1 MFINSMIEMGV
12 SVMSG
17 LHFAAS
23 TPGLFDIGHALTSV
37 RRLRDDILAEPVLY
51 EGAEIIVPVDRVGL
65 GVNLDENKMGK
76 YRTGE
81 FWVKPGE

>member
-1 MFINSMIEMGV
+1 MIEMGV

-37 RRLRDDILAEPVLY
+37 RRLRDDILAEPVIY

-65 GVNLDENKMGK
+65 GVDLDETKMEK

-81 FWVKPGE
+81 FWVKPSE

>member
-1 MFINSMIEMGV
+1 MIEMGV

-37 RRLRDDILAEPVLY
+37 RRLKGDILKEPVVY
-51 EGAEIIVPVDRVGL
+51 DVTGQQVEIVVPQDRVGL
-65 GVNLDENKMGK
+65 GVALDRSKMAR
-76 YRTGE
+76 YAVGE
-81 FWVKPGE
+81 FWIEG